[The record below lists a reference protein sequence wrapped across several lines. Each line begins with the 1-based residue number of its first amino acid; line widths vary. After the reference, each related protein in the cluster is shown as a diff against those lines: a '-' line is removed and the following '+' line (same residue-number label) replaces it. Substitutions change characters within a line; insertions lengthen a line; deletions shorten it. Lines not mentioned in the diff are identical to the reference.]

1 MQIIDLVQGSV
12 MPTAIIL
19 HSDAITCTSL
29 PVSLKR
35 VSENTRQAI
44 ASRFANLNIRFDLS
58 DRLKQPRFWIE
69 KGNVNALN
77 DIWAEVYPIWRRIV
91 EDDEI
96 FGQELVELSLAD
108 REASYTLYRILFPSL
123 IIYFLLAFASNT
135 TFNINY
141 ITGRALARTSS
152 GKLALVH
159 TSA

>member
-1 MQIIDLVQGSV
+1 

-19 HSDAITCTSL
+19 HSDTITCTSL

-44 ASRFANLNIRFDLS
+44 A
-58 DRLKQPRFWIE
+58 PRFWIE

-108 REASYTLYRILFPSL
+108 REASYTLYRILFPSP